1 MVSIIIPTLNAG
13 DCLDQLLVRLK
24 AQTVPCEIVI
34 IDSSSTDNTIRI
46 ARGYG
51 IEPMLTTAYD
61 FNHGGT
67 RNQAARASAGDTL
80 VFFTQDAVPAD
91 RYCIE
96 RLVKPLEDVEIA
108 ACYGRQVPREDATP
122 PERFARLFNYPETS
136 RLKGLGSLPELGIKT
151 FFFSNVCSAVRRKE
165 FEAVGGFPDDVI
177 MFEDMLFAA
186 RLLEE
191 GYKIYYAADAQV
203 MHSHTYGLWQYFR
216 RYADAGATFKRHP
229 WFLRYSK
236 GNSEGISFIR
246 GEIDYLMKVGA
257 YRWIPYAILEAIFKY
272 SGYRLG
278 MFFGGVGSG

>member
-1 MVSIIIPTLNAG
+1 MVSVIIPTLNAG
-13 DCLDQLLVRLK
+13 DCLDRLLVRLK

-34 IDSSSTDNTIRI
+34 IDSSSTDKTVGI
-46 ARGYG
+46 AQDHG
-51 IEPMLTTAYD
+51 IEPMMTTASD

-67 RNQAARASAGDTL
+67 RNQAARASTGDTL

-96 RLVKPLEDVEIA
+96 RLIKPLEDADIA
-108 ACYGRQVPREDATP
+108 ATYGRQIPREDATP

-136 RLKGLGSLPELGIKT
+136 QLKGLDSLPELGIKT
-151 FFFSNVCSAVRRKE
+151 FFFSNVCSATRRKE

-191 GYKIYYAADAQV
+191 GYKIYYAADAKV
-203 MHSHTYGLWQYFR
+203 VHSHNYGLRRYFR

-236 GNSEGISFIR
+236 GSSEGFSFIR
-246 GEIDYLMKVGA
+246 GEINYLVKIRE
-257 YRWIPYAILEAIFKY
+257 YRWIPYAILEAMFKY

-278 MFFGGVGSG
+278 MLFGAVGND